1 MNRSA
6 SEFRGRNAKLL
17 GLALTTALAGATLAS
32 CTTSAPPAAQSA
44 GKAEAAL
51 AKGKHESAV
60 RHAESAVLA
69 DPRNAGYRAMLGA
82 AYLDAGRFGSAITAF
97 SDARTLGD
105 RSSATAL
112 SLALSLAANGQG
124 QQAMIVLDE
133 TRGAIGASDLG
144 LAYSLAGDP
153 QRGVHILTA
162 ALRGGENTVKVR
174 QNLAYSFALAGQWR
188 QARLMAAEDVPADQL
203 GARMTEWAAHVH
215 PMAYRERVAALLT
228 VPVTYQDPG
237 QPVQLA
243 LSNFPS
249 AEELAAEASA
259 AAPMSLAAMQG
270 GTASPAA
277 PAAQPA
283 ALELPPIGDPVDSR
297 LAAHATP
304 EPASMPAGGV
314 QKAGLQKAK
323 VQPASAQA
331 EETGS
336 LWTDTI
342 RFVQESVV
350 QQIFPET
357 SAATKGSAA
366 KARPAAAHAKSNAT
380 ASRQGAEAKAAA
392 THMVQLGSFLSEAS
406 AQRAWSIYV
415 KRYPE
420 LKDHQRVIT
429 HAKVGGKDYW
439 RVSAAG
445 FSAGAATA
453 MCGQVQKRS
462 GDGCFAYAA
471 DHPLPGAVNTTQ
483 RFASR

>member
-6 SEFRGRNAKLL
+6 SEIRGRNAKLF
-17 GLALTTALAGATLAS
+17 GLALTSALAGATLAS

-60 RHAESAVLA
+60 RHAEAAVLA
-69 DPRNAGYRAMLGA
+69 DPRNAGYRAMLGT

-105 RSSATAL
+105 RSSPTAL

-124 QQAMIVLDE
+124 QEAIIVLDE

-153 QRGVHILTA
+153 RRGVHILTA

-188 QARLMAAEDVPADQL
+188 QARLMAAEDVPAGQL

-215 PMAYRERVAALLT
+215 PMAYRERIAALLT
-228 VPVTYQDPG
+228 VPVTYEDPG

-249 AEELAAEASA
+249 AEELAAEGSA
-259 AAPMSLAAMQG
+259 AAPISLAAMQG
-270 GTASPAA
+270 GTASPSA
-277 PAAQPA
+277 PAVQPA
-283 ALELPPIGDPVDSR
+283 VLELPPIGDPVDSR
-297 LAAHATP
+297 LAAHAAP
-304 EPASMPAGGV
+304 EPASTPAGGV
-314 QKAGLQKAK
+314 QKAK
-323 VQPASAQA
+323 VQPASVQA
-331 EETGS
+331 EESGS

-357 SAATKGSAA
+357 SAAGKSSAA
-366 KARPAAAHAKSNAT
+366 RARPAAAHAKAKAA
-380 ASRQGAEAKAAA
+380 ASRRGAEATAAA

-420 LKDHQRVIT
+420 LKDRQRVIT

-445 FSAGAATA
+445 FSAGAANA
-453 MCGQVQKRS
+453 MCGQVKKRS

-471 DHPLPGAVNTTQ
+471 DHPLPGAVNGAQ